1 MGGKGRTCGE
11 KINSYSV
18 LVGKSEENNQL
29 GRSIYR
35 NEDVIKMDIKETEW
49 KGVDW
54 INPAQ
59 NRYKL
64 RVR

>member
-1 MGGKGRTCGE
+1 VGE
-11 KINSYSV
+11 KRNSYSV
-18 LVGKSEENNQL
+18 LVEKSEENNQFK
-29 GRSIYR
+29 RSIHR
-35 NEDVIKMDIKETEW
+35 NEDDIKINIKETKW

-59 NRYKL
+59 NKYKL